1 MGSKAC
7 PSCGHD
13 FQTNFQLK
21 LDEALRTGAIIRG
34 MDISEEEVIAGEAMA
49 PQVRQAILKS
59 GDERL
64 IRLLKVMPE
73 EVLGHLKA
81 ILDSKG

>member
-1 MGSKAC
+1 MGTKIC
-7 PSCGHD
+7 PGCGHD
-13 FQTNFQLK
+13 FQANFTLK

-34 MDISEEEVIAGEAMA
+34 MDISEEEVAAAELMA

-64 IRLLKVMPE
+64 IKLLKVMPE

-81 ILDSKG
+81 ILDAKG